1 MREKYVVFKLVA
13 DTSVYCNYNV
23 FCHRIKVFPIPV
35 KVVYKNGC
43 YINKHRDSLM
53 VEDIKHSFVLDVRKE
68 KVAYDLK
75 EDYDT
80 NLSST
85 SYGFPIPLSEF
96 KKSEIAK
103 QAFKKFKNNEMP
115 EFIELSFDAKEAEE
129 QLKEIGIDINIK
141 KNRR

>member
-1 MREKYVVFKLVA
+1 MKEKYVVFKMVTN
-13 DTSVYCNYNV
+13 TSVYCNYEV
-23 FCHRIKVFPIPV
+23 FHHKIKVIPTPI
-35 KVVYKNGC
+35 KVVYKNGE
-43 YINKHRDSLM
+43 YVDKKGHSLM
-53 VEDIKHSFVLDVRKE
+53 VEKFNHSFVMDLRKVNDE
-68 KVAYDLK
+68 YDLK

-141 KNRR
+141 KNKR

>member
-1 MREKYVVFKLVA
+1 MREKYVVFKMVT

-23 FCHRIKVFPIPV
+23 FHHRIKVIPV
-35 KVVYKNGC
+35 PIKVVYKNGS
-43 YINKHRDSLM
+43 YIDKNDDSLM
-53 VEDIKHSFVLDVRKE
+53 VEDFKCSFVMDMRKE
-68 KVAYDLK
+68 KVDYDLK
-75 EDYDT
+75 EDYNT

-103 QAFKKFKNNEMP
+103 SAFKKLKNNELP

-141 KNRR
+141 KNKR